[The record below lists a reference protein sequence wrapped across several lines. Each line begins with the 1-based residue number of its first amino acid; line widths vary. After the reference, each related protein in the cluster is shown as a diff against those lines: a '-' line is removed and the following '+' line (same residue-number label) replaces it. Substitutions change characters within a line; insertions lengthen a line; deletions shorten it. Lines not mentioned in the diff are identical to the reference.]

1 MDCTDGPV
9 HMEIKRYHP
18 STDTFR
24 IGGPL
29 FKGDIDWDLLVR
41 LTMKLATGEDQ
52 PAAAHS
58 TDKRG
63 ISIQSMFQRA
73 SGSVLIFLPGV
84 PEITRY
90 LQYLRQEWD
99 KLDHKLG
106 NGKPARLITMP
117 LHGGLSAADQKQV
130 FIPAKSGELKIVAAT
145 NVAEA
150 SITIPDV
157 SVVIDT
163 CKVKE
168 MYFVPDKQMN
178 ALITKFASHD
188 SLRQRRGRA
197 GRVSTGRC
205 FRLVTEGTYD
215 KFSPNGTPE
224 ILRVSVDDLILQIK
238 AMQEVRAKQGGER
251 ESCMQVLSRCP
262 DPPTSTAVLTSESIL
277 TKIQAL
283 DGDGGITP
291 LGSHL
296 AALPCAPK
304 IGRLLVYGALLGC
317 VYPTAIVAALLSC
330 QSPFR
335 NTSDKDERE
344 KADAAKA
351 SFMAQSGYKSDQMAV
366 IAAMQAWSNCKGNV
380 ERRRFAEQNFLN
392 NNRMQ
397 DIEKLARELLSDLAS
412 LGLLVGNTAQAL
424 SGTGV
429 DNKNSDKPKLVAAAL
444 CAGMYPNISRILRP
458 PKRFEEVMGG
468 AFEKEVD
475 GKEIKFYI
483 PDTAVDVPNS
493 EEEEGDDDWSAAEN
507 DEKEQDRVKAHRHRE
522 PGRRP
527 KTHLL

>member
-1 MDCTDGPV
+1 MSEELCCELGEEVGYMVRGDSKCTGITRLAFCTYGVLLRRLQSDPYLEGIDYVILDEVHERGVDSDFALALLVTALGDPKSYFKLILMSATISTDKFASYLGDALVGKYHPKNCRGKRGFNNGIRGPPAAILSIPGYTHDVEMFYKSDYEQLLRGDSTTTSPFLSNNYKSGDSEEDHAMDCTDGPV

-291 LGSHL
+291 L
-296 AALPCAPK
+296 
-304 IGRLLVYGALLGC
+304 
-317 VYPTAIVAALLSC
+317 
-330 QSPFR
+330 
-335 NTSDKDERE
+335 
-344 KADAAKA
+344 
-351 SFMAQSGYKSDQMAV
+351 AV
-366 IAAMQAWSNCKGNV
+366 IL
-380 ERRRFAEQNFLN
+380 RRY
-392 NNRMQ
+392 
-397 DIEKLARELLSDLAS
+397 LAH
-412 LGLLVGNTAQAL
+412 
-424 SGTGV
+424 
-429 DNKNSDKPKLVAAAL
+429 
-444 CAGMYPNISRILRP
+444 LR
-458 PKRFEEVMGG
+458 
-468 AFEKEVD
+468 
-475 GKEIKFYI
+475 
-483 PDTAVDVPNS
+483 
-493 EEEEGDDDWSAAEN
+493 
-507 DEKEQDRVKAHRHRE
+507 
-522 PGRRP
+522 
-527 KTHLL
+527 